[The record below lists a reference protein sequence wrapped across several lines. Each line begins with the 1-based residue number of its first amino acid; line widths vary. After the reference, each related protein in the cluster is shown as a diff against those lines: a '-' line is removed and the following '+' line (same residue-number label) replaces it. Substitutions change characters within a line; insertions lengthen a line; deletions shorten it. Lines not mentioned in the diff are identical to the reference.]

1 METHRWYMLNK
12 MGMATLCSDKDG
24 AEQEAADAQR
34 FWPHMGPH
42 RAVQLVEAA
51 DAPQDS
57 FDHGPQAT
65 SIDEAARDVGKWL
78 NERPNR
84 PIDLRHVAMLCAHAT
99 AAHQQE
105 AQEPV
110 AWMTQEGDRVTTAKT
125 MNAARRDGGA
135 MLTSLRSYSVALV
148 RAAAPQP
155 SPTAQG
161 DALDAARYR
170 YLRDGDW
177 RENDKLESIILLQ
190 LNSLWDAA
198 IDDARAA
205 QEGKK

>member
-1 METHRWYMLNK
+1 MTESQIGRWYMVNE

-24 AEQEAADAQR
+24 AEKEAADAQMA
-34 FWPHMGPH
+34 WPHMGPH

-51 DAPQDS
+51 DVEAMRAGYD
-57 FDHGPQAT
+57 
-65 SIDEAARDVGKWL
+65 AARL
-78 NERPNR
+78 E
-84 PIDLRHVAMLCAHAT
+84 I
-99 AAHQQE
+99 E
-105 AQEPV
+105 
-110 AWMTQEGDRVTTAKT
+110 
-125 MNAARRDGGA
+125 
-135 MLTSLRSYSVALV
+135 SLRAAL
-148 RAAAPQP
+148 ATPQP
-155 SPTAQG
+155 APASQG

-177 RENDKLESIILLQ
+177 RENDKLESIIRLQ